1 MAEPAPWRGVGA
13 PVQSR
18 RQIRFGL
25 PPALGVCAAL
35 TACAPEPARDPFAS
49 TGELVALSGGD
60 AGPDGACVT
69 CHGLAGEGD
78 GQAVPRLAGLPRGY
92 LQKQLEDYAAGLRPD
107 PAMAPIAKALDADH
121 RASVAA
127 YYAALPAGAP
137 TASAGPTDA
146 AGLYQNGDPARGL
159 AACAECH
166 GVSGE
171 GGGEANPPLAGQP
184 AAYLAEQL
192 RRWKRAE
199 RRNDPRGVMLTIAQ
213 RLSEAEVAGLAAYAA
228 SLSGPAAPAGSRPAA
243 SPPARRGG
251 AARDAAP
258 SPPRA
263 SAAGPAAG

>member
-1 MAEPAPWRGVGA
+1 M
-13 PVQSR
+13 
-18 RQIRFGL
+18 
-25 PPALGVCAAL
+25 PPALGLCAAL
-35 TACAPEPARDPFAS
+35 AACAPEPARDPFTS

-78 GQAVPRLAGLPRGY
+78 GQAAPRLAGLPRGY

-127 YYAALPAGAP
+127 YYAGLPAVAP
-137 TASAGPTDA
+137 VASATLTSG

-159 AACAECH
+159 QACAECH
-166 GVSGE
+166 GAAGE
-171 GGGEANPPLAGQP
+171 GGGGANPPLAGQP
-184 AAYLAEQL
+184 ATYLAEQM

-199 RRNDPRGVMLTIAQ
+199 RRNDPRGLMLTIAQ
-213 RLSEAEVAGLAAYAA
+213 RLSETEIAALSAYAA
-228 SLSGPAAPAGSRPAA
+228 GLSGPAAPAGPSPAT

-251 AARDAAP
+251 AGRDAAP

-263 SAAGPAAG
+263 SAGGPAAG